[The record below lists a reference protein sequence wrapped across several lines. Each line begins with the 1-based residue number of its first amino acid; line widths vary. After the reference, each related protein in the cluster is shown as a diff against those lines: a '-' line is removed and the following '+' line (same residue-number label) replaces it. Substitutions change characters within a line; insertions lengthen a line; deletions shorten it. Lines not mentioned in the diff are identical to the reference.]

1 MTWEEQ
7 GHRDYM
13 QEMDML
19 AAIQR
24 MSDLA
29 RREYWSGFRTGFFL
43 ALFGALFGLILAG
56 GI

>member
-24 MSDLA
+24 MNDLA